1 MNKRKGSMEDMGK
14 ISRVYIQ
21 RGSVVCVG
29 LLLLCL
35 LFNNALPGLYSA
47 AYRAV
52 MLS

>member
-1 MNKRKGSMEDMGK
+1 MGK

-21 RGSVVCVG
+21 TDSAVFVG

-35 LFNNALPGLYSA
+35 FLNALQGLYSA